1 MKILVLGAGRMGLGA
16 AYDLAHN
23 SPGVELVTVA
33 DVDEGRARAVAET
46 VRDTRVRA
54 AQVDV
59 EDRAR
64 VVELMRGHDA
74 ALSCVTYFHNLQLAR
89 AAVEARTHFCDLG
102 GNNTVVDAELALDE
116 EAQAAGVNV
125 VPDCGLAPGMVS
137 VLAAHGAA
145 RFRRLDELHIRVGGL
160 PQQPRPPLDYQI
172 VFSVEGL
179 INEYV
184 ERARVIREGQLT
196 EVESMTELESLDFPD
211 PFGRM
216 EAFQTSG
223 GTSTLPETFA
233 GRVRELDYK
242 TIRYPGHCARFK
254 LLIDLGLASS
264 EEVEVAG
271 VPVAPRRLLG
281 ELLNRHLPADGPDLV
296 FIRLEFVGTL
306 LPGGQGCTAIS
317 WSESD
322 EPTRLRYD
330 IIDRF
335 DPRTG
340 LSAMQRTT
348 AFPASVVAQMMA
360 RGETARRG
368 AVPQERCIPPEA
380 FVAELARRD
389 IRLDESFPSQRRTD
403 EGRG

>member
-1 MKILVLGAGRMGLGA
+1 MKVLVLGAGRMGLGA

-23 SPGVELVTVA
+23 SEGVELVTVA

-46 VRDTRVRA
+46 LRDGRVRP

-59 EDRAR
+59 EDRGR

-74 ALSCVTYFHNLQLAR
+74 ALSCVTYFHNLGLAR

-116 EAQAAGVNV
+116 EARAAGVNI

-145 RFRRLDELHIRVGGL
+145 RFEQLDEIHIRVGGL
-160 PQQPRPPLDYQI
+160 PQTPRPPLDYQI

-184 ERARVIREGQLT
+184 ERARVIRGGELV
-196 EVESMTELESLDFPD
+196 EVESMTELESLDFPE
-211 PFGRM
+211 PYGRM

-223 GTSTLPETFA
+223 GTSTLPETFL
-233 GRVRELDYK
+233 GKVRELDYK
-242 TIRYPGHCARFK
+242 TIRYPGHCERFK
-254 LLIDLGLASS
+254 LLIDLGLARS
-264 EEVEVAG
+264 EAVEVGGAP
-271 VPVAPRRLLG
+271 VPPRRLLG
-281 ELLNRHLPADGPDLV
+281 ELLNRHLPSDGPDLV
-296 FIRLEFVGTL
+296 FIRLEFAGEL
-306 LPGGQGCTAIS
+306 KGGGAR
-317 WSESD
+317 
-322 EPTRLRYD
+322 RLRYD

-335 DPRTG
+335 DPSTS

-348 AFPASVVAQMMA
+348 AFPASLVAQMMA
-360 RGETARRG
+360 RGETTRRG
-368 AVPQERCIPPEA
+368 AVPQERCIPPDA
-380 FVAELARRD
+380 FVAALAARG
-389 IRLDESFPSQRRTD
+389 INIVESFP
-403 EGRG
+403 G

>member
-1 MKILVLGAGRMGLGA
+1 MRVLVLGAGRMGLGA

-23 SPGVELVTVA
+23 SEGVELLTVA
-33 DVDEGRARAVAET
+33 DVDGGRARAVAET
-46 VRDTRVRA
+46 LGDTRVVA
-54 AQVDV
+54 AEVDV

-64 VVELMRGHDA
+64 VVELMREHDA
-74 ALSCVTYFHNLQLAR
+74 ALSCVTYFHNLSLAR

-102 GNNTVVDAELALDE
+102 GNNAVVDAELALDE
-116 EAQAAGVNV
+116 EARAAGVNV

-145 RFRRLDELHIRVGGL
+145 RFEKLDEIHIRVGGL
-160 PQQPRPPLDYQI
+160 PQTPRPPLDYQI

-184 ERARVIREGQLT
+184 ERARVIRDGQLV
-196 EVESMTELESLDFPD
+196 EVESMTELESLDFPE

-223 GTSTLPETFA
+223 GTSTLPETFL
-233 GRVRELDYK
+233 GRVKELDYK
-242 TIRYPGHCARFK
+242 TIRYPGHCERFK

-264 EEVEVAG
+264 EEVEVGG
-271 VPVAPRRLLG
+271 VHASPRRLLG
-281 ELLNRHLPADGPDLV
+281 ELLYRNLPADGPDLV
-296 FIRLEFVGTL
+296 FIRLEFAGEL
-306 LPGGQGCTAIS
+306 TAG
-317 WSESD
+317 EAK
-322 EPTRLRYD
+322 RLRYD

-360 RGETARRG
+360 RGLTTRRG
-368 AVPQERCIPPEA
+368 AVPQERCIPPDA
-380 FVAELARRD
+380 FVNELARRD
-389 IRLDESFPSQRRTD
+389 IRIDESFPA
-403 EGRG
+403 

>member
-23 SPGVELVTVA
+23 SEGVEAVTVA
-33 DVDEGRARAVAET
+33 DVDEARARAVAET
-46 VRDTRVRA
+46 LGDARVRPA
-54 AQVDV
+54 RADV
-59 EDRAR
+59 SDHGR
-64 VVELMRGHDA
+64 VVELMRGHDVA
-74 ALSCVTYFHNLQLAR
+74 ISCVTYFHNLALAR

-102 GNNTVVDAELALDE
+102 GNNAVVDAELALDPQ
-116 EAQAAGVNV
+116 ARAAGVNL

-145 RFRRLDELHIRVGGL
+145 RFARLDELHIRVGGL
-160 PQQPRPPLDYQI
+160 PERPRPPLDYQI

-184 ERARVIREGQLT
+184 ERARVIRGGRAV
-196 EVESMTELESLDFPD
+196 EVESLTELESLDFPE

-242 TIRYPGHCARFK
+242 TIRYPGHCERFR
-254 LLIDLGLASS
+254 LLVDLGLAGGDP
-264 EEVEVAG
+264 VEVDGAR
-271 VPVAPRRLLG
+271 VAPRRLLG
-281 ELLNRHLPADGPDLV
+281 EMLYRHLPADEPDVVL
-296 FIRLEFVGTL
+296 IRLEFVGL
-306 LPGGQGCTAIS
+306 LAEGGGAG
-317 WSESD
+317 
-322 EPTRLRYD
+322 RLRYD

-335 DPRTG
+335 DERSG

-348 AFPASVVAQMMA
+348 SFPASVVAQMMA
-360 RGETARRG
+360 RGETSVRG
-368 AVPQERCIPPEA
+368 AVPQERCIPPAA
-380 FVAELARRD
+380 FVAALASRG
-389 IRLDESFPSQRRTD
+389 IRLDESFSERD
-403 EGRG
+403 GEEEERGV